1 MTLLLFRRPNMSGY
15 FSAEARGA
23 FFMTFAMGAF
33 ALEDLAVKQ
42 AATDIPVGEAIFI
55 YGLFGTLCFALF
67 ARFRGHPALHPAIFS
82 KLMLLRSVF
91 EVSGRLFYALAL
103 ALTPLSNASAI
114 LQAAP
119 AIVALGAILF
129 FSETVTT
136 RKWLSILAGFIGVLL
151 ILRPGLEGFRPSAI
165 FAVLGTIGFA
175 GRDLATRAAPVSMT
189 TAQIGVLGFT
199 MLTLAGLVLLAFSGG
214 AAVPQG
220 PATWGF
226 LAVALLFGMLGYC
239 GLTLAMR
246 TGRLASVSPFR
257 YSRLLFALIL
267 GVLVLGER
275 PDAISLLGSAIIV
288 ASGVVVLREKKQIAE
303 TPPVN

>member
-1 MTLLLFRRPNMSGY
+1 MALPLSRRLNPPDH

-23 FFMTFAMGAF
+23 LFMTLGMGAF

-42 AATDIPVGEAIFI
+42 ASTDIPVGQAVVI
-55 YGLFGTLCFALF
+55 YGLVGTLCFALF
-67 ARFRGHPALHPAIFS
+67 ARFKGERALHPAIFS
-82 KLMLLRSVF
+82 KVMMLRSVC
-91 EVSGRLFYALAL
+91 EIGGRLFYALAL

-129 FSETVTT
+129 FSEQVTA

-151 ILRPGLEGFRPSAI
+151 ILRPGLEGFRASAI

-175 GRDLATRAAPVSMT
+175 GRDLATRAAPVSMS
-189 TAQIGVLGFT
+189 TAQIGVLGFA
-199 MLTLAGLVLLAFSGG
+199 MLTLAGAVLLIFSGG
-214 AAVPQG
+214 TAPPEAL
-220 PATWGF
+220 TWSF
-226 LAVALLFGMLGYC
+226 LAAATLFGMLGYC

-246 TGRLASVSPFR
+246 TGRIASVSPFR
-257 YSRLLFALIL
+257 YSRLLFALVL
-267 GVLVLGER
+267 GVLILGER

-288 ASGVVVLREKKQIAE
+288 ASGVIVLRERR
-303 TPPVN
+303 

>member
-1 MTLLLFRRPNMSGY
+1 M
-15 FSAEARGA
+15 SAEARGA
-23 FFMTFAMGAF
+23 IYMTFGMGAF

-42 AATDIPVGEAIFI
+42 AATDIPVGEAVVL
-55 YGLFGTLCFALF
+55 YGLAGALVFALF
-67 ARFRGHPALHPAIFS
+67 ARLRGQPALHPAIFS

-91 EVSGRLFYALAL
+91 EIGGRLFYALAL

-119 AIVALGAILF
+119 AIVAFGAILF

-151 ILRPGLEGFRPSAI
+151 ILRPGLEGFRASAI

-189 TAQIGVLGFT
+189 TAQIGVLGFS
-199 MLTLAGLVLLAFSGG
+199 MLALAGAVLLVFSGG
-214 AAVPQG
+214 ASAPQD
-220 PATWGF
+220 PVTWGF
-226 LAVALLFGMLGYC
+226 LAAALLFGMLGYC

-246 TGRLASVSPFR
+246 TGRIASVSPFR
-257 YSRLLFALIL
+257 YSRLLFALVL

-275 PDAISLLGSAIIV
+275 PDALSLLGSAIIV
-288 ASGVVVLREKKQIAE
+288 ASGIVVLRERRQ
-303 TPPVN
+303 PPLT